1 MVPKLRFSEFSKGW
15 QQKKIGDVFT
25 IFSGFAFKST
35 DATTSGC
42 RWLKIADVG
51 CQIMTPS
58 TPSFLPNHFSNEY
71 HKFIIRKDDYVIA
84 LTRPILNGKLKI
96 AIAGKEYDGSLL
108 NQRVGKIVTKNN
120 TKFVYSL
127 LQMESTVSK
136 INNCIAGTDPP
147 NLSTQDIKDMIVF
160 VPIIEEQIKIADFI
174 SSVDEK
180 ITLLN
185 KQYDLLFQYKKGI
198 MQEIFSQKMRF
209 KDENGDVYSTWKIK
223 PLKELYTLLNTNSLS
238 RSELNYES
246 GNIKNIHYGDIHTKF
261 NGRFDITKELVPY
274 ISKTIK
280 IAEECYCRKGDLVI
294 ADASED
300 YNDIGKCIE
309 ITNVNQQQVVAG
321 LHTFLARPNTTMALG
336 FGSYMMQSSEV
347 RRQIKVFAT
356 GVSVLSITK
365 KNLLELMIPLP
376 SIEEQ
381 TKIANFLSALD
392 DKIAVKKAELD
403 KLKTWKQGLLQQMFI

>member
-15 QQKKIGDVFT
+15 QQKKIGEVFT

-58 TPSFLPNHFSNEY
+58 TPSFLPNHFRNEY

-120 TKFVYSL
+120 PKFVYSL

-147 NLSTQDIKDMIVF
+147 NLSTQDIKDMVVF
-160 VPIIEEQIKIADFI
+160 VPIIEEQTKIADFL
-174 SSVDEK
+174 SSVDER

-185 KQYDLLFQYKKGI
+185 KQYDLLCQYKKGM
-198 MQEIFSQKMRF
+198 MQKIFSQKIRF
-209 KDENGDVYSTWKIK
+209 KSNDGSDFLDWRTVQLSECLYEHKKRNKKLIYSKEQVLSVSGDVGIVNQIK
-223 PLKELYTLLNTNSLS
+223 FLGRSYAGESVENYHIVHQGDIVYTKSPLKENPFGIIKSNKGNSGIVSTLYAVYSCLDCIDHNYIDYYFS
-238 RSELNYES
+238 RKEVVNNYLKPLVNK
-246 GNIKNIHYGDIHTKF
+246 GAKNDMKVNNQHVLTGDIV
-261 NGRFDITKELVPY
+261 LP
-274 ISKTIK
+274 
-280 IAEECYCRKGDLVI
+280 CR
-294 ADASED
+294 
-300 YNDIGKCIE
+300 
-309 ITNVNQQQVVAG
+309 
-321 LHTFLARPNTTMALG
+321 
-336 FGSYMMQSSEV
+336 
-347 RRQIKVFAT
+347 
-356 GVSVLSITK
+356 
-365 KNLLELMIPLP
+365 
-376 SIEEQ
+376 EEQ
-381 TKIANFLSALD
+381 EKIVSLLSMLD

-403 KLKTWKQGLLQQMFI
+403 KLRTWKQGLLQQMFV

>member
-1 MVPKLRFSEFSKGW
+1 MVPKLRFKNFEGIWEPKSLKDIACLTSSKRVHLSDYVKEGIPFFRGKEITELKSGIIPSDILYISPLLFNEFKVKHGTPRAGEILITAVGTLGNIYHINN
-15 QQKKIGDVFT
+15 IGDFYFKDGNLIWLRELKCNSLFLSFLLTFKKNEILNSAIGSTQKALTMVELNKLVFNYPRN
-25 IFSGFAFKST
+25 
-35 DATTSGC
+35 DEQV
-42 RWLKIADVG
+42 KIA
-51 CQIMTPS
+51 
-58 TPSFLPNHFSNEY
+58 SFL
-71 HKFIIRKDDYVIA
+71 
-84 LTRPILNGKLKI
+84 
-96 AIAGKEYDGSLL
+96 SLL
-108 NQRVGKIVTKNN
+108 
-120 TKFVYSL
+120 
-127 LQMESTVSK
+127 
-136 INNCIAGTDPP
+136 
-147 NLSTQDIKDMIVF
+147 
-160 VPIIEEQIKIADFI
+160 EEKT
-174 SSVDEK
+174 S
-180 ITLLN
+180 LLN
-185 KQYDLLFQYKKGI
+185 KQYDLLCQYKKGI
-198 MQEIFSQKMRF
+198 MQKIFSQELRF

-309 ITNVNQQQVVAG
+309 ITNVDQQQLVAG

-403 KLKTWKQGLLQQMFI
+403 KLKTWKQGLLQQMFV

>member
-58 TPSFLPNHFSNEY
+58 TPSFLPNHFRNEY

-120 TKFVYSL
+120 PKFVYSL

-147 NLSTQDIKDMIVF
+147 NLSTQDIKDMVVF
-160 VPIIEEQIKIADFI
+160 VPIIEEQTKIADFL
-174 SSVDEK
+174 SSVDER

-185 KQYDLLFQYKKGI
+185 KQYDLLCQYKKGM
-198 MQEIFSQKMRF
+198 MQKIFSQEVRF
-209 KDENGDVYSTWKIK
+209 KDENGEEFPEWEAKQLSEVAIINPKNKVIPSKFIYIDLESVEKGML
-223 PLKELYTLLNTNSLS
+223 LKEQLINKDDAPSRAQRLLVPGDVLFQLVRPYQKNNYIFLLDGDYVASTGYAQLRAKYNPSFLYQLLHLESFTSEVMNRCTGTSYPAINS
-238 RSELNYES
+238 SEL
-246 GNIKNIHYGDIHTKF
+246 
-261 NGRFDITKELVPY
+261 
-274 ISKTIK
+274 
-280 IAEECYCRKGDLVI
+280 A
-294 ADASED
+294 
-300 YNDIGKCIE
+300 
-309 ITNVNQQQVVAG
+309 
-321 LHTFLARPNTTMALG
+321 
-336 FGSYMMQSSEV
+336 
-347 RRQIKVFAT
+347 
-356 GVSVLSITK
+356 
-365 KNLLELMIPLP
+365 
-376 SIEEQ
+376 SIEVEIPCEKEQ

-392 DKIAVKKAELD
+392 DKISAKKAELD